1 MKRILLMVAALLSF
15 AQAHAQYNTMTPRE
29 DYLDTFSINGQSITW
44 SRTVVLDIDQ
54 QKLLSEAVTRMSVTT
69 VVDNMII
76 GNIEGGRFGANA
88 GFSTARLPWDGA
100 SIKANVVY
108 TLNETGYTVT
118 VSQIYYLHEQ
128 ISRSYLPIYGTIYK
142 SNGVIRSRGDGD
154 LRYFDNAFCDLL
166 LIE

>member
-1 MKRILLMVAALLSF
+1 MKRILLLVVVLLSF
-15 AQAHAQYNTMTPRE
+15 VQVQAQYNTMEPRD
-29 DYLDTFSINGQSITW
+29 DYREAFSISGQSITW

-54 QKLLSEAVTRMSVTT
+54 QKLVSEAVTRISVTT

-76 GNIEGGRFGANA
+76 GNIEGVSFGANA